1 MPQTATP
8 FTMTNPTVLLTF
20 GGAGTPVEYKC
31 QLRKAELTPTAATGG
46 TAYETFCGSFPPAPK
61 DATWALNLEGF
72 QAFSDTED
80 LALLLFDHEGEEV
93 DYELVPAGG
102 TVSATNPGFT
112 GTVTATPTAIG
123 GTVGETAAFTVAL
136 QCTAKPTKKIVA
148 AAAAAEL

>member
-1 MPQTATP
+1 MLA
-8 FTMTNPTVLLTF
+8 
-20 GGAGTPVEYKC
+20 GGRRGLA
-31 QLRKAELTPTAATGG
+31 QNL
-46 TAYETFCGSFPPAPK
+46 CGR
-61 DATWALNLEGF
+61 L
-72 QAFSDTED
+72 
-80 LALLLFDHEGEEV
+80 
-93 DYELVPAGG
+93 YELVPAGG